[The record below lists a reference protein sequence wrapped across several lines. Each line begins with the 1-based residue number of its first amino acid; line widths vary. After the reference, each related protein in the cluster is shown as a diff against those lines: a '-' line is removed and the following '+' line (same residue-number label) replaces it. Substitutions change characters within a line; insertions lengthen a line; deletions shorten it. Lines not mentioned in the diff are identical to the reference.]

1 LSVQVH
7 FEIAK
12 EKIKKEEDED
22 EEKKGG
28 DRMRKGK

>member
-12 EKIKKEEDED
+12 EKIKKEDED